1 MSVRHEMASPSLLT
15 ISIVMLI
22 LGSATASWPA
32 NDGAPAA
39 AALAARVLGPAAST
53 LFEFRRTGA

>member
-1 MSVRHEMASPSLLT
+1 MASPSLLT